1 MGTTRT
7 PRAKSLGRPSSG
19 ASARVPKRWS
29 AGASPEPEPLRRPV
43 ATPRAWNSASSD
55 SAGWMGQIVVNRSL
69 DAGHDVVA
77 FDLSAEATATAA
89 EAGAT
94 AADSVADLCDRLD
107 DSDED
112 GKRIWL
118 MVPAGEPVDA
128 TLADLEPTSTPT
140 TWSSTAGTRSF
151 RSRSGAPRRRTPP
164 TSTAA
169 RRAVP
174 PAPRRA
180 SLMIGGPEWAYE
192 ALVPIFDAVA
202 TGPAGHD
209 RMGESGSGHYVK
221 MVHNGVEYALMQA
234 YGEGSSC
241 SPRGATTSIWSRSRA
256 RGTTVP

>member
-1 MGTTRT
+1 MELGVIG
-7 PRAKSLGRPSSG
+7 LGR
-19 ASARVPKRWS
+19 
-29 AGASPEPEPLRRPV
+29 
-43 ATPRAWNSASSD
+43 
-55 SAGWMGQIVVNRSL
+55 MGQIVVNRSL

-140 TWSSTAGTRSF
+140 TWSTAGTRSF

-169 RRAVP
+169 RRGG
-174 PAPRRA
+174 PASA
-180 SLMIGGPEWAYE
+180 EEGFSLMIGGP
-192 ALVPIFDAVA
+192 
-202 TGPAGHD
+202 
-209 RMGESGSGHYVK
+209 
-221 MVHNGVEYALMQA
+221 
-234 YGEGSSC
+234 
-241 SPRGATTSIWSRSRA
+241 
-256 RGTTVP
+256 